1 MSKRYTDYLANTNIN
16 TFFLTPTDKN
26 DIYYMKY
33 SLDSHKSWTQTVFL
47 WKWHFSAIK
56 WYFKYVYLN
65 RQISISPKKVIPIC
79 NKQSKVD
86 YTNYRTIRLL
96 LDQIRLLSNC
106 ERIIENLIYK
116 RPSNFLNFNTLI
128 YSLQADTLKNTLMV
142 WLILLRIC
150 GKLNMKVAL
159 AGCICRPAKDI

>member
-1 MSKRYTDYLANTNIN
+1 
-16 TFFLTPTDKN
+16 
-26 DIYYMKY
+26 MKY
-33 SLDSHKSWTQTVFL
+33 YLDSHKSWTQTVFL
-47 WKWHFSAIK
+47 RKWHFSAIK

-106 ERIIENLIYK
+106 ERIIENLIYNK
-116 RPSNFLNFNTLI
+116 RLSNFLNFNTLI

-159 AGCICRPAKDI
+159 ARCICRPAKDI